1 MFMSRPMLPDDLP
14 AWVESWRERVRT
26 ELLVAEAAKE

>member
-14 AWVESWRERVRT
+14 GWVESWRERVRT